1 MVFSTL
7 ELEGPKNCRSRLS
20 GFPSAPED
28 VEEGTTSLNG
38 SLIFRMRTHDVE
50 ETKGSK
56 AYGEISSWNPGAE
69 VELDLTW
76 NSLIR
81 LEEENLS
88 YFKVALGY
96 QTQDA
101 SIITD
106 GRDQKPFEM
115 KIVERTPECKPG
127 MEDQCR
133 QGALGAMKSVKYKV
147 LLTQKNSKKCKNSE
161 GAQVLQLIRETH
173 DDYGDFDGSATL
185 GQVKLGFRLR
195 CSCEKC
201 NSLTCNRGFYV

>member
-1 MVFSTL
+1 M
-7 ELEGPKNCRSRLS
+7 G
-20 GFPSAPED
+20 
-28 VEEGTTSLNG
+28 
-38 SLIFRMRTHDVE
+38 THDVE
-50 ETKGSK
+50 ETEASK

-69 VELDLTW
+69 VELDLIW
-76 NSLIR
+76 NSL
-81 LEEENLS
+81 LGLS

-96 QTQDA
+96 QTQDG

-115 KIVERTPECKPG
+115 KIAERTPECKPG

-133 QGALGAMKSVKYKV
+133 QGALGAMKSIKYKV
-147 LLTQKNSKKCKNSE
+147 LLAQKSSKKCKNSE

-173 DDYGDFDGSATL
+173 DDYGDFEGSTTL

-195 CSCEKC
+195 CSCERC
-201 NSLTCNRGFYV
+201 NSLTCNRWFYV